1 MLSSLSKID
10 PTKGHHRVKS
20 SACKNYKDS
29 HPLLLMNK
37 GIEYKHRLDE
47 KVAKHTEQ
55 ELKAC
60 TFWPKVNKPTIKYS
74 NSKMVRSSSK
84 NSNYISAYKDYLD
97 EENENSLKMI
107 KNVEDNS
114 QTRNKYAQLKSNESD
129 DFVKIEKDEGKFT
142 IKLVPHVEFIIKILL
157 LL

>member
-29 HPLLLMNK
+29 HSLLLMNK
-37 GIEYKHRLDE
+37 GIEYKNRLDE
-47 KVAKHTEQ
+47 KVAKHTEE

-74 NSKMVRSSSK
+74 NSKMARSSSK
-84 NSNYISAYKDYLD
+84 NSNYICAYKDYLD

-107 KNVEDNS
+107 KNLPEKIK
-114 QTRNKYAQLKSNESD
+114 TRSKYAQLKSNESD
-129 DFVKIEKDEGKFT
+129 DIVKIEKDEGKFT
-142 IKLVPHVEFIIKILL
+142 IICVPLVELF
-157 LL
+157 